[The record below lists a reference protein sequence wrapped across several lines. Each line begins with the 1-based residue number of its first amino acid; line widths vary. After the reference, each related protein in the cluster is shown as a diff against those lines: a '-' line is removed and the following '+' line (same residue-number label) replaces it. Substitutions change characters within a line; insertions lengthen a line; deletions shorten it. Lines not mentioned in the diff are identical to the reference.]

1 MPSYQRLI
9 VLFLAIGLVAIF
21 KQCEKDP
28 PLPENN
34 EVPWTYDPTSYEVEL
49 PEHFKNELPPLPVP
63 EDNPLTEEGVELGK
77 KLFFDPILS
86 ADNSLSC
93 AGCHTPAGAL
103 SDKGNAVST
112 GIDGG
117 QGTRNT
123 MPIFNL
129 AWQDRFN
136 WHGSAKNLEEQA
148 FEPVTNP
155 KEMAASWPNVVS
167 ELKEELEYRRL
178 FYKAFGVE
186 DFDSTHVVKAIAQ
199 YERTLISGNS
209 KFDRYLQGEVSLT
222 TKEAAGF
229 NVFMSESKGDCFHCH
244 GDASNPLWTDG
255 QFHNNGLDASF
266 TDIGLEEVTGNPDHR
281 GLFKTASL
289 RNLSF
294 TAPYMHDG
302 RFQTIDAVID
312 HYSEGLV
319 NSPTIDPLMKKV
331 DQGGV
336 QLSPQEKEQLKAF
349 LLTLN
354 DSSFVEKVEQDAKE
368 AQ

>member
-1 MPSYQRLI
+1 MI
-9 VLFLAIGLVAIF
+9 VLLLAVGLVGMF

-28 PLPENN
+28 PLSRNDKD
-34 EVPWTYDPTSYEVEL
+34 EVPWTYDPTSYDIQIPEL
-49 PEHFKNELPPLPVP
+49 FKDELPPLPVP
-63 EDNPLTEEGVELGK
+63 EDNPLTQKGVELGK
-77 KLFFDPILS
+77 KLFFDPVLS

-93 AGCHTPAGAL
+93 AGCHAPSGAL
-103 SDKGNAVST
+103 SDQGNPVST
-112 GIDGG
+112 GIDGS
-117 QGTRNT
+117 QGSRNA
-123 MPIFNL
+123 MPLFNL

-136 WHGSAKNLEEQA
+136 WHGSAESLEEQA

-155 KEMAASWPNVVS
+155 NEMAASWRQVVT
-167 ELKEELEYRRL
+167 ELKQKRDYRRL

-186 DFDSTHVVKAIAQ
+186 AFDSTHVVKAIAQ

-209 KFDRYLQGEVSLT
+209 KFDRYLEGKTSLDP
-222 TKEAAGF
+222 KEAAGL

-244 GDASNPLWTDG
+244 GDPSNPLWTDG
-255 QFHNNGLDASF
+255 QFHNTGLDQSF
-266 TDIGLEEVTGNPDHR
+266 TDTGLEEVTGNPKHR

-302 RFQTIDAVID
+302 RFKSIDAVID

-354 DSSFVEKVEQDAKE
+354 DSSFVEELKKDAQE
-368 AQ
+368 AK